1 MKIPFGDSQHND
13 YLKLNDHIA
22 ILRSDVSDETFF
34 VYKNDV
40 ESLIAALTKA
50 KQYWDEKEKENA

>member
-1 MKIPFGDSQHND
+1 MKITFGDSQHND

-34 VYKNDV
+34 VYKNDI

-50 KQYWDEKEKENA
+50 KAYWDDKGEENA

>member
-1 MKIPFGDSQHND
+1 MKIPSGDSQHND

>member
-1 MKIPFGDSQHND
+1 MNTVKIPFGNSQHND
-13 YLKLNDHIA
+13 YLKLNDHVA

-40 ESLIAALTKA
+40 DSLIEALTKA
-50 KQYWDEKEKENA
+50 KEYWNAQ